1 MPKYEYHIFVCTNER
16 DANDPRGCCSDRGGK
31 LVLERFKSRLAE
43 LGLKKRMRANASGC
57 LNTCA
62 KGPSVVIYPQ
72 GVWYA
77 GVKQEDVEE
86 IIQEHLLGGRIVTR
100 LHMDS

>member
-1 MPKYEYHIFVCTNER
+1 MPKYEHHIFVCTNER
-16 DANDPRGCCSDRGGK
+16 EASDPRGCCSHRGGK
-31 LVLERFKSRLAE
+31 LVLEQFKKRLSE
-43 LGLKKRMRANASGC
+43 LGVKKRMRANSSGC
-57 LNTCA
+57 LNACA

-72 GVWYA
+72 GVWYG

-100 LHMDS
+100 LHMDI